1 MRKTLQKITSWLLI
15 LLFIGGNLNCFHA
28 VFFMLVVCLVNRF
41 LNCSYGH
48 NLLFFILRTK
58 VHFALSWFTACS
70 AVCAKSWWPLDWSHA
85 SLILF
90 KNAFKQQLL
99 SKTINTVRIK
109 KTGWNLN
116 CPYYM
121 PSTWTLSGADT
132 DHCRFTK
139 KQKYV
144 VVVVQALGS
153 SQGCSKTPLFSYPIS
168 NRFSIVGCASHI
180 YIRFSSCICC

>member
-1 MRKTLQKITSWLLI
+1 MRKSLQKINSWLMI

-28 VFFMLVVCLVNRF
+28 VFLMLLKIKLWSFLGLVVYLVNKF
-41 LNCSYGH
+41 SNCSYGH

-109 KTGWNLN
+109 KKRDE
-116 CPYYM
+116 
-121 PSTWTLSGADT
+121 TLIA
-132 DHCRFTK
+132 HIICRLLELCLVLILTI
-139 KQKYV
+139 V
-144 VVVVQALGS
+144 VSLR
-153 SQGCSKTPLFSYPIS
+153 
-168 NRFSIVGCASHI
+168 NRSM
-180 YIRFSSCICC
+180 